1 MIVLKKITPMFTS
14 IVTTMDMYTEVQ
26 YVGRI
31 IDPTKTQRGVK
42 EYQKVLAV
50 GSSVRDIKVGDMVCI
65 DPKRFAV
72 MKHREGTLKDGIVT
86 DNPVVGYNF
95 DVVEIDGESCLLL
108 QDRDISFIINEYEEK
123 ENNPVIIQPDT
134 SIVS

>member
-14 IVTTMDMYTEVQ
+14 IVTTMDMYSEVQ
-26 YVGRI
+26 YVGSI
-31 IDPTKTQRGVK
+31 IDPTKTQKGIR

-50 GSSVRDIKVGDMVCI
+50 GSSVRDIKVGDMVCV

-86 DNPVVGYNF
+86 DNPVMKYNF
-95 DVVEIDGESCLLL
+95 DVVEIDGKPCLLL

-123 ENNPVIIQPDT
+123 EDNPAIIHPDT
-134 SIVS
+134 SIIN

>member
-31 IDPTKTQRGVK
+31 IDPTKTQKGIR

-50 GSSVRDIKVGDMVCI
+50 GSSVRDIKVGDMVCV

-86 DNPVVGYNF
+86 DNPVMKYNF
-95 DVVEIDGESCLLL
+95 DVVEIDGKPCLLL

-123 ENNPVIIQPDT
+123 EDNPAIIHPDT
-134 SIVS
+134 SIIN

>member
-14 IVTTMDMYTEVQ
+14 IVTTMDMYSEVQ
-26 YVGRI
+26 YVGSI
-31 IDPTKTQRGVK
+31 IDPTKTQRGIS

-50 GSSVRDIKVGDMVCI
+50 GSSVRDIKVGDMVCV

-72 MKHREGTLKDGIVT
+72 MKHREGTLKNGIVT
-86 DNPVVGYNF
+86 DNPVMKYNF
-95 DVVEIDGESCLLL
+95 DVVEIDGKPCLLL

-123 ENNPVIIQPDT
+123 EDNPAIIHPDT
-134 SIVS
+134 SIIN

>member
-1 MIVLKKITPMFTS
+1 MLVLKKITPMFTS
-14 IVTTMDMYTEVQ
+14 IVTTMDMYSEVQ
-26 YVGRI
+26 YVGSI
-31 IDPTKTQRGVK
+31 IDPTKTQKGIR

-50 GSSVRDIKVGDMVCI
+50 GSSVRDIKVGDMVCV

-86 DNPVVGYNF
+86 DNPVMKYNF
-95 DVVEIDGESCLLL
+95 DVVEIDGKPCLLL

-123 ENNPVIIQPDT
+123 EDNPAIIHPDT
-134 SIVS
+134 SIIN

>member
-14 IVTTMDMYTEVQ
+14 IVTTMDMYSEVQ
-26 YVGRI
+26 YVGSI
-31 IDPTKTQRGVK
+31 IDPTKTQRGIR

-50 GSSVRDIKVGDMVCI
+50 GSSVRDIKVGDMVCV

-86 DNPVVGYNF
+86 DNPVMKYNF
-95 DVVEIDGESCLLL
+95 DVVEIDGKPCLLL

-123 ENNPVIIQPDT
+123 EDNPAIIHPDT
-134 SIVS
+134 SIIN

>member
-14 IVTTMDMYTEVQ
+14 IVTTMDMYSEVQ
-26 YVGRI
+26 YVGSI
-31 IDPTKTQRGVK
+31 IDPTKTQKGIR

-50 GSSVRDIKVGDMVCI
+50 GSSVRDIKVGDMVCV

-86 DNPVVGYNF
+86 DNPVMKYNF
-95 DVVEIDGESCLLL
+95 DVVEIEGKPCLLL

-123 ENNPVIIQPDT
+123 DDNPAIIHPDT
-134 SIVS
+134 SIIN

>member
-1 MIVLKKITPMFTS
+1 MLVLKKITPMFTS
-14 IVTTMDMYTEVQ
+14 IVTTMDMYSEVQ
-26 YVGRI
+26 YVGSI
-31 IDPTKTQRGVK
+31 IDPTKTQRGIR

-50 GSSVRDIKVGDMVCI
+50 GSSVRDIKVGDMVCV

-86 DNPVVGYNF
+86 DNPVMKYNF
-95 DVVEIDGESCLLL
+95 DVVEIDGKPCLLL

-123 ENNPVIIQPDT
+123 EDNPAIIHPDT
-134 SIVS
+134 SIIN